1 MEKNTIYA
9 LILSVLV
16 ISLGFY
22 IQKKLFPLPQEERS
36 AVTES
41 ERIDQEARGTAKEVL
56 SKTDLSAVVAVTNRE
71 EDPDYYREVS
81 LETEVFNIT
90 FSNLGGT
97 IKSIKLKE
105 HFDGGEMLEMV
116 NKNKESLTTFNIY
129 MGDIKADPLNVY
141 FDTRIYSQGDSMIAE
156 FTKDMDIPS
165 RSGTGESTPLSIT
178 KKYIFK
184 PYDYLMELQIQFT
197 NRNNL
202 IIPLDNGGF
211 AYTLGFVPQIGP
223 KFDKID
229 DKKEFR
235 RYITEIGGKKK
246 INKMPKEKGE
256 IEIYERINWAAISG
270 KYFTVIGIP
279 DATVYTTTF
288 SNRPVDGFDEGARLF
303 FSRPSIRSSN
313 NVDVFKFYVGPKSPE
328 YLKAYND
335 PEKNG
340 FKMKGLNLD
349 KVLDSRAM
357 LGWLQE
363 ILKAML
369 NFFYNMV
376 PNYGIAIILLT
387 VVVKIVMF
395 PLTHKSYVS
404 SSKMSGLSPKMAEIK
419 EKYKG
424 NPQKLN
430 QEIAALY
437 KKAGVN
443 PLGGCL
449 PLMLQ
454 MPIFIA
460 LYGLLSSHFEL
471 RGASFISAW
480 ISDLSVADS
489 IFNFAPTTIP
499 VIGSDIRLLPILMIG
514 SQIISTKIMQ
524 TPETANNA
532 QMKMMTYMLPL
543 IFLFFLYDA
552 PSGLLLYWTM
562 TNMLSIVQQIIV
574 NKVMKKKKTA

>member
-9 LILSVLV
+9 IILSVCV

-22 IQKKLFPLPQEERS
+22 IQRKLFPLPQEERHV
-36 AVTES
+36 VTES
-41 ERIDQEARGTAKEVL
+41 ERIIQEQIKEDT
-56 SKTDLSAVVAVTNRE
+56 SKVALDAAAAITNRE

-81 LETEVFNIT
+81 LQTEVFDIT

-105 HFDGGEMLEMV
+105 HFDGGEMLEMI
-116 NKNKESLTTFNIY
+116 NKNKDSITAFNIY
-129 MGDIKADPLNVY
+129 MGDINADPLNVY

-156 FTKDMDIPS
+156 FTKDIDIPS
-165 RSGTGESTPLSIT
+165 RSGTGESTPLSIV

-184 PYDYLMELQIQFT
+184 PYDYLMELQIQFL
-197 NRNNL
+197 NKNNL
-202 IIPLDNGGF
+202 IIPLDKGGY
-211 AYTLGFVPQIGP
+211 AYTIGFGPQIGP

-235 RYITEIGGKKK
+235 RYVTDMGGKKK

-256 IEIYERINWAAISG
+256 VSIYERINWAAISG

-303 FSRPSIRSSN
+303 FSRPVIRSSN
-313 NVDVFKFYVGPKSPE
+313 NVDVFKFYIGPKSPE

-349 KVLDSRAM
+349 RILDTRAM

-369 NFFYNMV
+369 NFFYSLV

-387 VVVKIVMF
+387 IVVKIVMF

-404 SSKMSGLSPKMAEIK
+404 SSKMSGLSPKMAELK

-424 NPQKLN
+424 NPQKMN
-430 QEIAALY
+430 QEVAALY

-449 PLMLQ
+449 PLLLQ

-471 RGASFISAW
+471 RGASFISVW
-480 ISDLSVADS
+480 IYDLSVADS
-489 IFNFAPTTIP
+489 IYNFAPMSIP
-499 VIGSDIRLLPILMIG
+499 FIGSDVRLLPLLMITT
-514 SQIISTKIMQ
+514 QIISTKLMQ
-524 TPETANNA
+524 TPETVNNN

-543 IFLFFLYDA
+543 MFLFFLYDA

-562 TNMLSIVQQIIV
+562 TNVLGIVQQIIV
-574 NKVMKKKKTA
+574 NKVMRKKKSA